1 MIPIVPAV
9 IPESLVDLETKLSRL
24 AFSSEIHI
32 DVVDGKFVP
41 FTSWPYEPSGSP
53 IEIKNLTDRFT
64 LEVDLMVNEPLK
76 SAESWIEA
84 GADMLVFYV
93 ESISLPDFKQFMKS
107 APATV
112 GVSALN
118 DTPMEIFL
126 PYIEMADG
134 VQLMGIA
141 KIGAQGQ
148 SFDQRVFDRIRIIKQ
163 KFPQKPITIDG
174 SVNKDT
180 VKDLSMA
187 GANRF
192 IVGSAIVL
200 AEKPHEAY
208 LELMN
213 IIN

>member
-64 LEVDLMVNEPLK
+64 LEVDLMVNESFK

-84 GADMLVFYV
+84 GADMLVFHV

>member
-1 MIPIVPAV
+1 
-9 IPESLVDLETKLSRL
+9 
-24 AFSSEIHI
+24 
-32 DVVDGKFVP
+32 
-41 FTSWPYEPSGSP
+41 
-53 IEIKNLTDRFT
+53 
-64 LEVDLMVNEPLK
+64 MVNEPLK

-84 GADMLVFYV
+84 GADMLVFHV

-148 SFDQRVFDRIRIIKQ
+148 PFDQMVFERIKQ
-163 KFPQKPITIDG
+163 IKQRFPLKPITIDG
-174 SVNKDT
+174 SVNKHT
-180 VKDLSMA
+180 IKKIKETGV
-187 GANRF
+187 NRL

-200 AEKPHEAY
+200 ADEPYEAY
-208 LELMN
+208 SELIN

>member
-9 IPESLVDLETKLSRL
+9 IPKSLSELEIALPQL
-24 AFSSEIHI
+24 AFSAEIHI

-41 FTSWPYEPSGSP
+41 STSWPYMPKGHPSD
-53 IEIKNLTDRFT
+53 IKNQTDRFT
-64 LEVDLMVNEPLK
+64 LEVDLMVNEPLL
-76 SAESWIEA
+76 SAEDWIEA
-84 GADMLVFYV
+84 GADMLVFHA
-93 ESISLPDFKQFMKS
+93 ESISLSDFSHFVES
-107 APATV
+107 APASI
-112 GVSALN
+112 GISALN
-118 DTPMEIFL
+118 DTPLDIFL
-126 PYIEMADG
+126 PYLEVADY

-180 VKDLSMA
+180 IKDLSIA